1 MIAHKLLLGA
11 CLLLNVANVASFASM
26 PHRPGVAPI
35 TKDEIEAAQNDWA
48 AAIVAISTVHLD
60 GGDIVAAATAQINKL
75 YGYGYTPVMFKPT
88 KAAVDP
94 FRPKFEGA
102 LSYFVGGDKVPVGG
116 YAEDKG
122 FALGSNGANPHPTTL
137 TLTLANPN
145 PNPNPHPHPNSHPN
159 RNPHPNPSPNP
170 SPNLT

>member
-35 TKDEIEAAQNDWA
+35 TEDEIEAAQNDWA

-122 FALGSNGANPHPTTL
+122 FALNGAGPRSSA
-137 TLTLANPN
+137 LAIITM
-145 PNPNPHPHPNSHPN
+145 S
-159 RNPHPNPSPNP
+159 PSAVAKGATRTVTRPAACARSQSRIAP
-170 SPNLT
+170 

>member
-1 MIAHKLLLGA
+1 MIAYKLLGA

-48 AAIVAISTVHLD
+48 AAIVNISTVHLA
-60 GGDIVAAATAQINKL
+60 GGDVVHAATTQINKL

-122 FALGSNGANPHPTTL
+122 FALGSNGANPKPNPKPNPNGHPNPAL
-137 TLTLANPN
+137 PLPLTLA
-145 PNPNPHPHPNSHPN
+145 
-159 RNPHPNPSPNP
+159 
-170 SPNLT
+170 LT